1 MAPETVLGENIID
14 FRPSRH
20 RAPLSATPPERA
32 SHSPSTVPR
41 RATKKLSH
49 RSYWGFLM
57 PPRGY
62 VTSPRGYVDFPPGG
76 RVVVVPPGGLG
87 LCLPSFGRPPGGTIP
102 PGVPRQQ
109 VPRGGRRR
117 QKSEKGVSEW
127 KPAVSKSGEGS
138 FQNGNR
144 PFPEW
149 KQTHYLCKSLSL

>member
-1 MAPETVLGENIID
+1 MAPETVLGENILD

-49 RSYWGFLM
+49 R
-57 PPRGY
+57 R
-62 VTSPRGYVDFPPGG
+62 FPPGG
-76 RVVVVPPGGLG
+76 TSISPRGDVLSWYPRGDLISVSLFLVV
-87 LCLPSFGRPPGGTIP
+87 P
-102 PGVPRQQ
+102 PGVPRPQ
-109 VPRGGRRR
+109 VPLGGRRR
-117 QKSEKGVSEW
+117 QKTEKEVSEW
-127 KPAVSKSGEGS
+127 KPAVSKSGEGR

-149 KQTHYLCKSLSL
+149 DETHYLCNPYPKSI